1 MLWERWALLGGGLLG
16 LLASCSGDP
25 EPPVNLNLAGA
36 SGSGAVGG
44 SASGAGRTGAPN
56 GAAGASSSA
65 GTTVGGVSAG
75 GRSQAGSGGTSGNE
89 LSGGQGGRTNDAGES
104 GTGGTDGGD
113 AAAGAAGATSGES
126 CPATGSSCVNG
137 LVCSE
142 YGCINPWAMPNTA
155 ELGLQNSRSYDL
167 TKNGVVVDRVT
178 GLMWQAA
185 ANDTPLLSTEAATLC
200 GGLELA
206 GYDDWR
212 VPTRI
217 ELITIV
223 EYGAASP
230 ALDTSA
236 FAATEP
242 GAWFMSA
249 SPAQPY
255 SWLVDFALGKTSQ
268 LAATRGLVRCVRS
281 TVNAVPP
288 ATRFT
293 VSADG
298 TVYDRRTRLTWQ
310 REIAKQSSV
319 PTWAFQYTGAQSYC
333 AALDLAGKG
342 YRLPTMNELLTVID
356 DSKQNPALDDVTF
369 PTDFGTTLVSS
380 TPFVTDAANVWY
392 ATLVYGMAGNAG
404 KSNNFVVR
412 CVR

>member
-1 MLWERWALLGGGLLG
+1 MLMLWERWALIGGGLLG
-16 LLASCSGDP
+16 LLASCGAAP
-25 EPPVNLNLAGA
+25 EPRANLDLAGA

-44 SASGAGRTGAPN
+44 SASGGGRAGAPN

-65 GTTVGGVSAG
+65 GSAG
-75 GRSQAGSGGTSGNE
+75 GRSQAGSGNE
-89 LSGGQGGRTNDAGES
+89 LSGGQGGRTNDAAEP
-104 GTGGTDGGD
+104 GTGGADGGG
-113 AAAGAAGATSGES
+113 AAAGAAGAASGES
-126 CPATGSSCVNG
+126 CPATGSSCSDG
-137 LVCSE
+137 LTCSE

-155 ELGLQNSRSYDL
+155 ELGLPNSRSYDL

-223 EYGAASP
+223 DYGAASP

-249 SPAQPY
+249 SPAKPY

-281 TVNAVPP
+281 TISAVPP

-319 PTWAFQYTGAQSYC
+319 PTWAFQYAGAQSYC

-342 YRLPTMNELLTVID
+342 YRLPTMNELLTIID

-369 PTDFGTTLVSS
+369 PTDYGTALVSS
-380 TPFVTDAANVWY
+380 TPFVTDTTSVWY
-392 ATLVYGMAGNAG
+392 ATLVYGMAGTAG